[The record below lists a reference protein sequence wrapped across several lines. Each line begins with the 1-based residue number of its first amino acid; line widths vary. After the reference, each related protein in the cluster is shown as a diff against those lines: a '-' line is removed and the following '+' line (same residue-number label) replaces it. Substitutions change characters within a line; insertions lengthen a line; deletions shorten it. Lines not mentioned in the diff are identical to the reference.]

1 MSKNILFVLLFVV
14 LVMLLIPPSLSLY
27 ALEGTITYY
36 AGEVWVERRGRTL
49 QGEIG
54 MPVLAG
60 DRVHTGSDTTAIIT
74 LENNADIKLR
84 ADTVL
89 DMEILSDDVKV
100 RLVSGGIFSKV
111 KRKLI
116 KSYSVEIETVL
127 AGVRGT
133 EFFVAYGRKVEE
145 TPDIWLCVNEGSVEV
160 SVESTIESVIVREG
174 EGINIVAGN
183 RLTKAKKYPWTRDLN
198 WNTEP
203 GEGSVEDNTD
213 LGTAYSDLLDQD
225 YD

>member
-1 MSKNILFVLLFVV
+1 MSKNRLFILVFVV
-14 LVMLLIPPSLSLY
+14 FVILLTLASLPLY
-27 ALEGTITYY
+27 ALDGTITYF
-36 AGEVWVERRGRTL
+36 AGDVRVERSGRTL

-54 MPVLAG
+54 MPVLER
-60 DRVHTGSDTTAIIT
+60 DRVHTGTTATAIIT
-74 LENNADIKLR
+74 LENNVDIKLR

-89 DMEILSDDVKV
+89 DMESLSEEVRV
-100 RLVSGGIFSKV
+100 RLVSGSIFSKV

-116 KSYSVEIETVL
+116 KSYSVEADTVL

-133 EFFVAYGRKVEE
+133 EFFIAYGRKVEE

-160 SVESTIESVIVREG
+160 SVEGITESAIVKEG
-174 EGINIVAGN
+174 EGINIVAGKK
-183 RLTKAKKYPWTRDLN
+183 LTKAKKYPWTRDLN

-213 LGTAYSDLLDQD
+213 LGKAYSDLLDQD